1 MDWKNGASGHKF
13 ITSFSGGK
21 DSVLA
26 LYKSMK
32 VGEAI
37 GLIIML
43 EEEGGNVPDL
53 MDCLQS

>member
-26 LYKSMK
+26 LHKAMK
-32 VGEAI
+32 VGKAV

-43 EEEGGNVPDL
+43 EEGGNVPDP
-53 MDCLQS
+53 MECLQS